1 MEVYIRPRHSHSNS
15 FGNDAEKD
23 TAGCRALIRKYIVI
37 GRRPC
42 RRPPPF
48 AIGGEIVDE
57 IIVIRAA
64 DPDGSVF
71 QTIMDALKGKRAE
84 MIDVVEQSASVLR
97 IGDLEIHHEQ
107 RRVLMAGREVELNH
121 GEYAMLYCMAS
132 SPGHVFSKAQLYEAA
147 WGEEY
152 LHGTNSV
159 ENTIWRLRKKLEEDP
174 RHPIYIK
181 TVFRS
186 GYKIVSG
193 DY

>member
-1 MEVYIRPRHSHSNS
+1 M
-15 FGNDAEKD
+15 
-23 TAGCRALIRKYIVI
+23 
-37 GRRPC
+37 
-42 RRPPPF
+42 
-48 AIGGEIVDE
+48 DE

-71 QTIMDALKGKRAE
+71 QAVMDALKGKRAE

-132 SPGHVFSKAQLYEAA
+132 SPGQVFSKAQLYEAA

-159 ENTIWRLRKKLEEDP
+159 ENTIWRLRRKLEEEP
-174 RHPIYIK
+174 RHPAYIK
-181 TVFRS
+181 TVVGM
-186 GYKIVSG
+186 GYKIDIDG
-193 DY
+193 EEQEIKNGI

>member
-1 MEVYIRPRHSHSNS
+1 M
-15 FGNDAEKD
+15 A
-23 TAGCRALIRKYIVI
+23 
-37 GRRPC
+37 
-42 RRPPPF
+42 
-48 AIGGEIVDE
+48 E
-57 IIVIRAA
+57 IIVIYAQ

-71 QTIMDALKGKRAE
+71 KAIMDALKGKRAE
-84 MIDVVEQSASVLR
+84 VVDVTNMSTSVLH

-132 SPGHVFSKAQLYEAA
+132 SPGQVFSKAQLYEAA

-174 RHPIYIK
+174 KHPGYIK
-181 TVFRS
+181 TVVGA
-186 GYKIVSG
+186 GYKIDIHSRQSG
-193 DY
+193 MED

>member
-1 MEVYIRPRHSHSNS
+1 ME
-15 FGNDAEKD
+15 K
-23 TAGCRALIRKYIVI
+23 
-37 GRRPC
+37 
-42 RRPPPF
+42 
-48 AIGGEIVDE
+48 
-57 IIVIRAA
+57 IIVIRAT

-71 QTIMDALKGKRAE
+71 QAVMDSLKGKRAE
-84 MIDVVEQSASVLR
+84 VVDVAAPATSVLR
-97 IGDLEIHHEQ
+97 IGELEIHHEH

-132 SPGHVFSKAQLYEAA
+132 SPGQVFSKAQLYEAA

-159 ENTIWRLRKKLEEDP
+159 ENTLWRMRKKLEEDP

>member
-1 MEVYIRPRHSHSNS
+1 M
-15 FGNDAEKD
+15 
-23 TAGCRALIRKYIVI
+23 
-37 GRRPC
+37 
-42 RRPPPF
+42 
-48 AIGGEIVDE
+48 DE

-71 QTIMDALKGKRAE
+71 QAVMDALKGKRAE

-107 RRVLMAGREVELNH
+107 RRVLMAAREVELNH

-159 ENTIWRLRKKLEEDP
+159 ENTIWRLRRKLEEEP
-174 RHPIYIK
+174 RHPAYIK
-181 TVFRS
+181 TVVGM
-186 GYKIVSG
+186 GYTIDIDGEEQEIKKGI
-193 DY
+193 

>member
-1 MEVYIRPRHSHSNS
+1 M
-15 FGNDAEKD
+15 
-23 TAGCRALIRKYIVI
+23 
-37 GRRPC
+37 
-42 RRPPPF
+42 
-48 AIGGEIVDE
+48 DE

-132 SPGHVFSKAQLYEAA
+132 SPGQMFSKAQLYEAA
-147 WGEEY
+147 WGGGISKRDKLRGEY
-152 LHGTNSV
+152 HLAAAEKAGGRSQASGLHQNG
-159 ENTIWRLRKKLEEDP
+159 D
-174 RHPIYIK
+174 RHGI
-181 TVFRS
+181 
-186 GYKIVSG
+186 
-193 DY
+193 

>member
-1 MEVYIRPRHSHSNS
+1 M
-15 FGNDAEKD
+15 A
-23 TAGCRALIRKYIVI
+23 
-37 GRRPC
+37 
-42 RRPPPF
+42 
-48 AIGGEIVDE
+48 E
-57 IIVIRAA
+57 IIVIYAQ

-71 QTIMDALKGKRAE
+71 QAVMDSLNGKRAE
-84 MIDVVEQSASVLR
+84 VVDVSNLSASVLH